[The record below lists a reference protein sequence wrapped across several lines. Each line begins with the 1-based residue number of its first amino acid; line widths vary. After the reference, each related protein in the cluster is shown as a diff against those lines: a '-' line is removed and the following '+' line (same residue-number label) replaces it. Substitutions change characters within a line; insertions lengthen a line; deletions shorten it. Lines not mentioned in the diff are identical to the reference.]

1 MKRDTA
7 DLILGLGVLAL
18 GLAVLLFT
26 FTSAL
31 ALAAAPGTFFQ
42 DQLPSTAQPT
52 GPTASFSWTS
62 DGLNVTVQDGSQAG
76 DASITSWE
84 WDFGEGVRTTMP
96 NPGIHTYAN
105 PGPYEI
111 TLTVRDG
118 NGLTSRAF
126 GNADLVPGQVR
137 SGESMGD
144 PSASLGTINFGL
156 NDVLLPLGVGL
167 LTVGLYIVMALIGG
181 AIAKAG
187 WNILKPRPET
197 VRIRLKP
204 KHLTQAFEADDASPT
219 LPPPPA

>member
-7 DLILGLGVLAL
+7 NLILGLGVLAL

-31 ALAAAPGTFFQ
+31 ALAASPGAFYR
-42 DQLPSTAQPT
+42 DQLPSTTQTA

-84 WDFGEGVRTTMP
+84 WDFGDGARTSGES
-96 NPGIHTYAN
+96 PGTHTYAT
-105 PGPYEI
+105 PGPYVI

-126 GNADLVPGQVR
+126 GNADIVTGQVR

-156 NDVLLPLGVGL
+156 NDVLLPVGIGL
-167 LTVGLYIVMALIGG
+167 LTVGLYLVMALIGG

-197 VRIRLKP
+197 IRIRLKP
-204 KHLTQAFEADDASPT
+204 KHLTQAFEPDVTPPT
-219 LPPPPA
+219 PPPPPA